1 MVSTLVITLE
11 FRGLQTLAGKS
22 GDRNNDS
29 DQSHDYK
36 AGFSSRAPGSRVWTS
51 KEAVMWEGNA
61 LGWP

>member
-1 MVSTLVITLE
+1 MVGTLEITLE

-36 AGFSSRAPGSRVWTS
+36 SGSPAGILVVRCGCLR
-51 KEAVMWEGNA
+51 KQ
-61 LGWP
+61 